1 MPHDHKAGHTTAGH
15 HYQECIDACFSCSE
29 ICNACSDDMI
39 GMEGHG
45 KKEVGNSDGTVHSA
59 LPRLRRCCLLSA
71 ALISRNSSF
80 AEQFCRLCAE
90 VCDSCAE
97 TCEAHAPHHAMC
109 GDCAKEC
116 RRCADLCRE
125 MEGAKA

>member
-45 KKEVGNSDGTVHSA
+45 KKEVETLDGTVHSA
-59 LPRLRRCCLLSA
+59 LPRLRRCLP
-71 ALISRNSSF
+71 LIRRPDEPEF
-80 AEQFCRLCAE
+80 FVCRTVLP
-90 VCDSCAE
+90 SL
-97 TCEAHAPHHAMC
+97 
-109 GDCAKEC
+109 
-116 RRCADLCRE
+116 RRGL
-125 MEGAKA
+125 